1 MTKQE
6 RVWKLNEELGEER
19 AAAVQQV
26 DDAEKAENFEDFM
39 RQQVLGRKSSYK
51 PD

>member
-6 RVWKLNEELGEER
+6 RVWKLNEELGE
-19 AAAVQQV
+19 AQAAVQQQV
-26 DDAEKAENFEDFM
+26 ADAEKTAHYEEWFKKE
-39 RQQVLGRKSSYK
+39 VLGRKSNYK